1 MALLQSNFQDE
12 STISSAFIDL
22 RHIKLTYELGSRKLE
37 ILNDL
42 NLSIA
47 EGEFICVLGPSGCG
61 KSTLLKILAG
71 YEIPEAGEII
81 IDGKT
86 HQGPNAEIGV
96 VFQHAN
102 LFPWLS
108 IEKNVEFGLKMKKM
122 SKTQR
127 RQLVS
132 NYLDMVGLKEFAT
145 LLPHQLSGGMKQRA
159 AIARSLVMN
168 PKIILTDE
176 PFAAL
181 DSITRQ
187 SIQGQLKQL
196 WQQTNKTI
204 FFITHD
210 VDEAIFLGSRV
221 ILLNGKP
228 GKVMLDCENPLA
240 SKVKSESDFRDV
252 EGYKEFRQTLMKAL
266 EK

>member
-1 MALLQSNFQDE
+1 MALLRSVIQDE
-12 STISSAFIDL
+12 CAFSSAFIDL
-22 RHIKLTYELGSRKLE
+22 KQIKLTYELGSRKLE

-42 NLSIA
+42 NLRIA
-47 EGEFICVLGPSGCG
+47 EGEFVCVLGPSGCG

-71 YEIPEAGEII
+71 YEIPDAGEVI

-127 RQLVS
+127 RQLVG
-132 NYLDMVGLKEFAT
+132 NYLDMVGLEEFAT

-168 PKIILTDE
+168 PKVILMDE

-240 SKVKSESDFRDV
+240 SKVKADSDFRDV
-252 EGYKEFRQTLMKAL
+252 EGYKEFRQILMKAL